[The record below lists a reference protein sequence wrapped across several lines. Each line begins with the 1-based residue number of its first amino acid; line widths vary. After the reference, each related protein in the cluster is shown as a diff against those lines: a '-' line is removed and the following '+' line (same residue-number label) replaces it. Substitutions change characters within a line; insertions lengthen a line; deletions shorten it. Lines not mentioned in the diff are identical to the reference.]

1 VRSRLKIGLQ
11 ALSVAVV
18 AGLLG
23 LLIWKV
29 VHQGKGAASE
39 LAKG

>member
-1 VRSRLKIGLQ
+1 VPARLKIGLQ

-23 LLIWKV
+23 LPISGIRRALE
-29 VHQGKGAASE
+29 S
-39 LAKG
+39 